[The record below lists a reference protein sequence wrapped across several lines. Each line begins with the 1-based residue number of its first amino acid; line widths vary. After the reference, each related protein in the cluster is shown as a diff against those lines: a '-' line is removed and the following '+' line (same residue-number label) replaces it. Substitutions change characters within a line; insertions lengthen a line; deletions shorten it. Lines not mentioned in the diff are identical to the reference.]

1 MRLGIRILVVQGA
14 YISLLL
20 FAAWARAQ
28 DAPPYFD
35 PTELSSTFSGIVIGE
50 SLQEIVVRG
59 NDLQEMDRQSRSEIT
74 GSGTGSSGILSINQ
88 SSGDLNNQSNLRVL
102 GIVSEPSAMNLV
114 DLSATVVMEGNTLR
128 STGGSRSDIIENSF
142 HDRAGVIGV
151 HQAAGNLNVQRNTL
165 VMVIGGEASLSEMEL
180 GDVTASNSASYE
192 NSGSRSDIIRDSFAN
207 TSGIVQVTQSAGDL
221 NVLGN
226 NLALSFREVTL
237 R

>member
-20 FAAWARAQ
+20 CAIWAWAQ
-28 DAPPYFD
+28 DAPPSFD
-35 PTELSSTFSGIVIGE
+35 PTELSSSFSGIVIGE

-59 NDLQEMDRQSRSEIT
+59 NDLQELDRQSRSEIT
-74 GSGTGSSGILSINQ
+74 GSGSGSSGILSINQ

-102 GIVSEPSAMNLV
+102 GVVTEPSAMNNLQ
-114 DLSATVVMEGNTLR
+114 LSSTVYLEGNNIR
-128 STGGSRSDIIENSF
+128 SVGGSRADLIENSF
-142 HDRAGVIGV
+142 QNSAGVIGI
-151 HQAAGNLNVQRNTL
+151 HQSAGNLNVQRNTL

-192 NSGSRSDIIRDSFAN
+192 NSGGRSDIIRDSFAN
-207 TSGIVQVTQSAGDL
+207 TNGIVQVTQSAGDL